1 MQVIDASSELKV
13 NMVTTF
19 IGRNQNLNV
28 SDNLALA
35 EKIWKPILN
44 YAENRGVKIA
54 IENCPMLFT
63 EDEWPGGKKAGLNSD

>member
-1 MQVIDASSELKV
+1 MKV

-63 EDEWPGGKKAGLNSD
+63 EDEWPGGKNLAISPAIFTPLFSA